1 MSISKGQGASWV
13 EVRGA
18 GNCVACGV
26 SIQDLLDLVLDRK
39 IEKEPTTKQVAKQKK
54 QRKSMV

>member
-1 MSISKGQGASWV
+1 M